1 MWDDLDK
8 VKKGAQRILQ
18 SARQRKIQ
26 PLYNYLLVPFH
37 DPDVGP
43 VSRTRNPLDF
53 ERELHNIRI
62 HGGGD
67 CPEMS
72 IYAIREALLLSLD
85 NSYIYVFTDA
95 RAKDFRYTPEVL
107 QIIQQK
113 KSQVIFVLT
122 GDCGDRT
129 ADGYKSYEQIAA
141 VSSGQV
147 YQFRKMGM
155 KY

>member
-1 MWDDLDK
+1 MGFMRLIFLLVMTEGQKIVGPINSDDPKWRTVNAPPEMASLAFVFDTTGSMWDDLDK

-18 SARQRKIQ
+18 SARQRQIQ

-43 VSRTRNPLDF
+43 VSRTRNPMDF

-72 IYAIREALLLSLD
+72 IYAIREALLLSLEY
-85 NSYIYVFTDA
+85 SYIYVFTG
-95 RAKDFRYTPEVL
+95 F
-107 QIIQQK
+107 
-113 KSQVIFVLT
+113 
-122 GDCGDRT
+122 
-129 ADGYKSYEQIAA
+129 
-141 VSSGQV
+141 
-147 YQFRKMGM
+147 
-155 KY
+155 